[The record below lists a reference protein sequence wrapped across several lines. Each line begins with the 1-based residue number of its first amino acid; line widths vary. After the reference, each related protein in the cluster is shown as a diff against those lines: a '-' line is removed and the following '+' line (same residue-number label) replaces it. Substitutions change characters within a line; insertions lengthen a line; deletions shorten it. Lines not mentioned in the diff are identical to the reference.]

1 LTGELLDQISLAQG
15 KQMDISVVLPV
26 YNEREIVIPIY
37 RALCSSLEQLAK
49 EYEIIFVDDGSADGT
64 APEILNMAKSDPR
77 LIVVELTRNFG
88 NAMAIAMGLEFASG
102 DWVVTMDSD
111 FEDRPEHIG
120 ELYKKAREG
129 YDVVYAVRES
139 KQKSFL
145 KHIGSQV
152 FYFLMS
158 RISSIPLPPNM
169 GNFCIMRQEVVRALR
184 KMSERTRYF
193 AGIRTWVGFTQVGLD
208 LPRGKRLAGSPKQ
221 SFPRLI
227 KHAMDAVVSFS
238 TVPLRLLTVLGTV
251 AIVFALLAALRIIVL
266 RLTRPEVQIEWA
278 LTIMAIIFVGGIQ
291 LLGLGILGAYLGR
304 IYDEVRGRPVAIIKK
319 LTNAK
324 AKIEP

>member
-1 LTGELLDQISLAQG
+1 ME
-15 KQMDISVVLPV
+15 ISVVIPV
-26 YNEREIVIPIY
+26 YNETEVIVPLY
-37 RALCSSLEQLAK
+37 HALRSSLERLARD
-49 EYEIIFVDDGSADGT
+49 YEIILVDDGSVDGT
-64 APEILNMAKSDPR
+64 VPEIVNLANSDPR

-111 FEDRPEHIG
+111 FEDKPEHIG

-139 KQKSFL
+139 KHKSFL
-145 KHIGSQV
+145 KDIGSRV

-158 RISSIPLPPNM
+158 RISNIPLPPNM
-169 GNFCIMRQEVVRALR
+169 GNFCIMRQDVVRALR

-193 AGIRTWVGFTQVGLD
+193 AGIRTWVGFAQVGID

-227 KHAMDAVVSFS
+227 KQAMDAVVSFS
-238 TVPLRLLTVLGTV
+238 TVPLRLLTALGTM
-251 AIVFALLAALRIIVL
+251 AIVLALLVTGLMIVL
-266 RLTRPEVQIEWA
+266 HLTRPEVRLEWVM
-278 LTIMAIIFVGGIQ
+278 TTMVIIFVGGIQ
-291 LLGLGILGAYLGR
+291 LMGLGILGAYLGR
-304 IYDEVRGRPVAIIKK
+304 IYDEVRGRPVAIIKR
-319 LTNAK
+319 LTNAR
-324 AKIEP
+324 AKVGS

>member
-1 LTGELLDQISLAQG
+1 
-15 KQMDISVVLPV
+15 MHISVVLPV
-26 YNEREIVIPIY
+26 YNEREVVIPLY
-37 RALCSSLEQLAK
+37 RALRSSLDQLAK
-49 EYEIIFVDDGSADGT
+49 DYEIILVDDGSVDGT
-64 APEILNMAKSDPR
+64 VPEILNMAKSDPR

-139 KQKSFL
+139 KHKSFL
-145 KHIGSQV
+145 KDLGSRI
-152 FYFLMS
+152 FYYLMS

-169 GNFCIMRQEVVRALR
+169 GNFCIMRQEVVCALR

-193 AGIRTWVGFTQVGLD
+193 AGIRTWVGFTQVGID

-227 KHAMDAVVSFS
+227 KQAMDAVVSFS
-238 TVPLRLLTVLGTV
+238 TVPLRLLSILGTL
-251 AIVFALLAALRIIVL
+251 AILFALLAAALLIVL
-266 RLTRPEVQIEWA
+266 GLARPEVQIEWA

-324 AKIEP
+324 AQVEP

>member
-1 LTGELLDQISLAQG
+1 ME
-15 KQMDISVVLPV
+15 ISVVLPV
-26 YNEREIVIPIY
+26 YNEKEVVIPLY
-37 RALCSSLEQLAK
+37 RALRSSLDRLA
-49 EYEIIFVDDGSADGT
+49 EDYEIIFVDDGSVDGT
-64 APEILNMAKSDPR
+64 VPEMLNMAKSDPHV
-77 LIVVELTRNFG
+77 IIVELTRNFG

-102 DWVVTMDSD
+102 EWVVTMDSD
-111 FEDRPEHIG
+111 FEDKPEDIG

-139 KQKSFL
+139 TQKSFL
-145 KHIGSQV
+145 KDIGSRA

-169 GNFCIMRQEVVRALR
+169 GNFCIMRQDVVRALR

-193 AGIRTWVGFTQVGLD
+193 AGIRTWVGFAQVGID
-208 LPRGKRLAGSPKQ
+208 LPRGKRLAGRPKQ

-227 KHAMDAVVSFS
+227 KQALDAMFSFS
-238 TVPLRLLTVLGTV
+238 TVPLRLLTLLGTL
-251 AIVFALLAALRIIVL
+251 AILFALLVAVLIVVW
-266 RLTRPEVQIEWA
+266 RLTRPEVRVGWA
-278 LTIMAIIFVGGIQ
+278 LTIIAIFFVGGIQ
-291 LLGLGILGAYLGR
+291 LIGLGILGAYLGR

-324 AKIEP
+324 AGLRVES

>member
-1 LTGELLDQISLAQG
+1 MEL
-15 KQMDISVVLPV
+15 SVVLPV
-26 YNEREIVIPIY
+26 YNEREVVASLY
-37 RALCSSLEQLAK
+37 RALRSSLERLV
-49 EYEIIFVDDGSADGT
+49 EDYEIIFVDDGSLDGT
-64 APEILNMAKSDPR
+64 VPELLNIAHSDPR
-77 LIVVELTRNFG
+77 VILVELTRNFG
-88 NAMAIAMGLEFASG
+88 NAMAIAMGLEFANG
-102 DWVVTMDSD
+102 EWVVTMDSD

-139 KQKSFL
+139 KHKSFL
-145 KHIGSQV
+145 KDIGSRA

-158 RISSIPLPPNM
+158 RISTIPLPPNM

-193 AGIRTWVGFTQVGLD
+193 AGIRAWVGFKQVGVD

-227 KHAMDAVVSFS
+227 KQAMDAVVSFS
-238 TVPLRLLTVLGTV
+238 TVPLRLLTVLGTM
-251 AIVFALLAALRIIVL
+251 AIVLALLAAGLIIIL
-266 RLTRPEVQIEWA
+266 HLTRPEVRLEWA
-278 LTIMAIIFVGGIQ
+278 VTTMAIIFVGGIQ
-291 LLGLGILGAYLGR
+291 LMGLGVLGAYLGR

-319 LTNAK
+319 STNAK
-324 AKIEP
+324 AKVALET

>member
-1 LTGELLDQISLAQG
+1 
-15 KQMDISVVLPV
+15 MHISVVLPV
-26 YNEREIVIPIY
+26 YNEREVVIPLY
-37 RALCSSLEQLAK
+37 HALRSSLDQLAK
-49 EYEIIFVDDGSADGT
+49 DYEIIFVDDGSVDGT
-64 APEILNMAKSDPR
+64 VPEILNMAKSDPR

-88 NAMAIAMGLEFASG
+88 NAMAIATGLEFASG

-111 FEDRPEHIG
+111 FEDRPEYIG

-139 KQKSFL
+139 KHKSFL
-145 KHIGSQV
+145 KDLGSRI

-193 AGIRTWVGFTQVGLD
+193 AGIRTWVGFTQVGID
-208 LPRGKRLAGSPKQ
+208 LPRGKRLAGLPKQ

-227 KHAMDAVVSFS
+227 KQAMDAVVSFS
-238 TVPLRLLTVLGTV
+238 TVPLRLLSILGTL
-251 AIVFALLAALRIIVL
+251 AILFALLAAALLIVRGL
-266 RLTRPEVQIEWA
+266 ARPEVHIEWA

-324 AKIEP
+324 AQVEP

>member
-1 LTGELLDQISLAQG
+1 ME
-15 KQMDISVVLPV
+15 ISVVLPV
-26 YNEREIVIPIY
+26 YNEREVVAPLY
-37 RALCSSLEQLAK
+37 RALRASLEQLAK
-49 EYEIIFVDDGSADGT
+49 DYEIIFVDDGSIDGT
-64 APEILNMAKSDPR
+64 VPELLSMANSDPR

-139 KQKSFL
+139 KHKSFL
-145 KHIGSQV
+145 KDIGSRA

-158 RISSIPLPPNM
+158 RISTIPLPPNM
-169 GNFCIMRQEVVRALR
+169 GNFCIMRQDVVRALR

-193 AGIRTWVGFTQVGLD
+193 AGIRAWVGFKQVGVD

-227 KHAMDAVVSFS
+227 KQAMDAVVSFS
-238 TVPLRLLTVLGTV
+238 TVPLRLLAVLGTL
-251 AIVFALLAALRIIVL
+251 AILFALLAAALLIVIHL
-266 RLTRPEVQIEWA
+266 SRPEVHFEWA
-278 LTIMAIIFVGGIQ
+278 VTTMAIIFVGGIQ
-291 LLGLGILGAYLGR
+291 LMGLGVLGAYLGR

-319 LTNAK
+319 STNAK
-324 AKIEP
+324 AKVALET